1 MAEKRKISNE
11 SIITYKH
18 HKTSA
23 LCPSSDHYVRLKFV
37 NQDNEET
44 FFKVLRNAN
53 LGKAFKA
60 YSHHHNLTHQLH
72 FTFDGMRVNPNLTP
86 DDLNVRDGDV
96 FDVFSYVHGGGG
108 AAAAAAAAAFI
119 SFNNLG

>member
-1 MAEKRKISNE
+1 MAEKRKISSE

-23 LCPSSDHYVRLKFV
+23 LCSSSSASDHYVRLKFV

-60 YSHHHNLTHQLH
+60 YSNHHNLPHQLH
-72 FTFDGMRVNPNLTP
+72 FTYDGMRVNPNLTP
-86 DDLNVRDGDV
+86 DDLNIRDGDV

-108 AAAAAAAAAFI
+108 AAAAYI
-119 SFNNLG
+119 GFNN